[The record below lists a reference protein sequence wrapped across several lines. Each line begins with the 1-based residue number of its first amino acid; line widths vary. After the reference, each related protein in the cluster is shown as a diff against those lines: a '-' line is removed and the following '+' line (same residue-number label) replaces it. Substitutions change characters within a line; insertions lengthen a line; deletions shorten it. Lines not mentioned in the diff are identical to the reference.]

1 LINQVEFS
9 NLAKLIIEYR
19 MSLLVIGSLALDTIE
34 TPFGK
39 KEYTLGGSATF
50 ISTSASYFTDKV
62 RLVGIV
68 GYDFPKKE
76 IEFLKSRNIDIS
88 GLEISKDK
96 KTFHWHGVYNTDL
109 NNRESIT
116 TELNA
121 FETFDPIITEKF
133 RKSEYICIGN
143 VDPTIQKKVIKQ
155 IINPKL
161 VMADTMNFWIE
172 GKPVHLTETLKLVDL
187 LMINDSEARLLS
199 GEQNLFVAAKKIL
212 KTGPKILIIK
222 KGEHG
227 ALLITPNTMFIAP
240 SFPLEKVFDPT
251 GAGDTFA
258 GGFMGWI
265 TKTENI
271 SDENLKTA
279 VIYGSA
285 MASLAVEEFSLEGI
299 RNLTKDKIM
308 DRVYEFKNL
317 INFEVNSI

>member
-1 LINQVEFS
+1 MN
-9 NLAKLIIEYR
+9 
-19 MSLLVIGSLALDTIE
+19 LLVVGSLALDTIE

-68 GYDFPKKE
+68 GYDFPKEE
-76 IEFLKSRNIDIS
+76 IEFFKSRKIDVS

-109 NNRESIT
+109 NTRESIT
-116 TELNA
+116 TDLNA
-121 FETFDPIITEKF
+121 FETFDPVISEKF
-133 RKSEYICIGN
+133 RNSEYVCIGN
-143 VDPTIQKKVIKQ
+143 VDPVIQNKVISQLNK
-155 IINPKL
+155 PKL

-172 GKPVHLTETLKLVDL
+172 GKPIHLNETLKKVDL

-199 GEQNLFVAAKKIL
+199 GENNLFVAAKKIL
-212 KTGPKILIIK
+212 QTGPKILIVK

-227 ALLITPNTMFIAP
+227 AILITPKSMFIAP

-258 GGFMGWI
+258 GGFMGWL
-265 TKTENI
+265 TRTGDL
-271 SDENLKTA
+271 SDDNLKVA

-299 RNLTKDKIM
+299 RNLTNDKIIN
-308 DRVYEFKNL
+308 RFYEFKNL
-317 INFEVNSI
+317 VSFESKSL